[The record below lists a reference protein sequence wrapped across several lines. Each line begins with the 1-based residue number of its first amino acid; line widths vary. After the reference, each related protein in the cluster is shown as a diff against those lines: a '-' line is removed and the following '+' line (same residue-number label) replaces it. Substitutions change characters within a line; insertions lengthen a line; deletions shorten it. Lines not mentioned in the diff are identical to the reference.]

1 MAVDWSHLFRFQIE
15 SRVDGALFSYRS
27 GCQFAERVFPPLGRE
42 PSTMSADTTI
52 TCRDCGQAF
61 TFTSGEQDFYAS
73 RGFSEPS
80 RCADCRAAR
89 KAQRDGGG
97 ASYDSYGSSSGG
109 YGGGGGGYSS
119 GSRGEREMVSATC
132 SSCGQEGKVP
142 FQPSGDQPVYVSAW
156 FQE

>member
-1 MAVDWSHLFRFQIE
+1 
-15 SRVDGALFSYRS
+15 
-27 GCQFAERVFPPLGRE
+27 
-42 PSTMSADTTI
+42 MSADTTL

-97 ASYDSYGSSSGG
+97 GGSSYSSYGSSSGS
-109 YGGGGGGYSS
+109 YGGGGGYSS
-119 GSRGEREMVSATC
+119 GGRGEREMFSATC
-132 SSCGQEGKVP
+132 SSCGQEAKVP
-142 FQPSGDQPVYVSAW
+142 FQPSGDKPVYCSTC
-156 FQE
+156 FQQRGGGGGGSGRGGYASRGRY